1 MNNLLEFRKRM
12 TQKEAHDY
20 VSERHRVEMEKEVVD
35 FNRFMWKWL
44 AGLAIIVFLIGVGAA
59 VACDDL
65 GETDGTIKQIRVD
78 AL

>member
-1 MNNLLEFRKRM
+1 MNNLLYFKKRM

-20 VSERHRVEMEKEVVD
+20 VSAKHRVEMEKEVVD

-59 VACDDL
+59 MACEPV
-65 GETDGTIKQIRVD
+65 ETDQTIKQIRVG
-78 AL
+78 AI